1 MHAQT
6 HFSKNIVSVGLGCT
20 ALAILAA
27 IWADTGRADSSVL
40 SQQATTSLSIE
51 GLPLGKDYPYRS
63 PLDAVV
69 SSQNNLTY
77 IVQHTGQCVD
87 IISLESKAIVHSISL
102 DGAPSGLA
110 LDKAQNRLYVTYG
123 ISPGHIA
130 IIDTQSKK
138 IAATVPAGF
147 APTAPVVSADGQ
159 SLYVCNRFDNE
170 VAAYDLKTQKIRSR
184 VSVAREPIAAA
195 LTPDNTLLIVAH
207 HLPAQAAVKDHV
219 AAAVDIIDTAAFKAV
234 ATIQLPSGSTGLR
247 DVCVSPDGRYAYI
260 PHTLARFGVP
270 TTQVDRGW
278 MNTSALSIIDL
289 SKRTWLTTVL
299 LDEADLGAANPWA
312 ADCSQDGRWLAVT
325 HSGTHELSLID
336 RQALHDRI
344 SRVAAGQK
352 VSEVSGSINDIPND
366 LAFLTGM
373 RRRVRL
379 PGCGPRGVVISDKTV
394 IAAEYFSDSLALVE
408 LTEAAS
414 PSVQSIPF
422 GKPGDLSEIRR
433 GEIAF
438 HDAALC
444 FQQWQSCASCHPDA
458 RADALNWDLLNDGIG
473 NPKNSRSMLFAHAVS
488 PVMIS
493 GIRPNAETAVR
504 AGFRFIQF
512 VSVPDETTAC
522 VDAYLK
528 ALRPIPGKAVNGQES
543 SAAVLRGKQLFA
555 KAQCSSCHTGEYYTD
570 GKLYDVGLGPD
581 ERGIRQ
587 FATPPL
593 AEVWRTAPYLYDG
606 RAESIRDVLTT
617 FNRGDTH
624 GKTSDLS
631 EQDIDDLAAYILSL

>member
-6 HFSKNIVSVGLGCT
+6 HFSKTIRLVGLNCT
-20 ALAILAA
+20 VLAILAA
-27 IWADTGRADSSVL
+27 IWADAGRADSSAP
-40 SQQATTSLSIE
+40 SQQAATSLSIE

-63 PLDAVV
+63 PLNVVV
-69 SSQNNLTY
+69 SSKDNLAY
-77 IVQHTGQCVD
+77 AVQHTGRYVD
-87 IISLESKAIVHSISL
+87 IVSLESKAIVHSIPL

-110 LDKAQNRLYVTYG
+110 LDETQNRLYVTYG
-123 ISPGHIA
+123 INPGCVA

-147 APTAPVVSADGQ
+147 APIAPVVCADGQ

-170 VAAYDLKTQKIRSR
+170 VAVYDLKTQKIRSR
-184 VSVAREPIAAA
+184 VYVAREPIGAA

-207 HLPAQAAVKDHV
+207 HLPAQAANKDQV
-219 AAAVDIIDTAAFKAV
+219 AAAVDIIDTAVFKAV
-234 ATIQLPSGSTGLR
+234 ATIQLPNGSTGVR
-247 DVCVSPDGRYAYI
+247 DVCVSPDGHYAYI

-299 LDEADLGAANPWA
+299 LDEGDLGAANPWA
-312 ADCSQDGRWLAVT
+312 AACSEDGRWLAVT
-325 HSGTHELSLID
+325 HSGTHELSIID

-344 SRVAAGQK
+344 SRVVAGQK
-352 VSEVSGSINDIPND
+352 VSEVSVSLTTIPND
-366 LAFLTGM
+366 LAFLAGL

-379 PGCGPRGVVISDKTV
+379 PGCGPRGVFISGKTV
-394 IAAEYFSDSLALVE
+394 IAAEYFSDSLAVVE
-408 LTEAAS
+408 LTEAVS
-414 PSVQSIPF
+414 PSVQSIPL

-473 NPKNSRSMLFAHAVS
+473 NPKNSRSMLFSHAIT

-493 GIRPNAETAVR
+493 GIRPNAQTAVR

-512 VSVPDETTAC
+512 ASVPEETAAS

-528 ALRPIPGKAVNGQES
+528 ALRPIPGKGVNGQES

-555 KAQCSSCHTGEYYTD
+555 KAQCSSCHTGDYYTD
-570 GKLYDVGLGPD
+570 GKLYDVGMGPD

-593 AEVWRTAPYLYDG
+593 TEVWRTAPYLYDG
-606 RAESIRDVLTT
+606 RAESIREVLTT
-617 FNRGDTH
+617 YNRGDTH

-631 EQDIDDLAAYILSL
+631 DQDINDLAAYILSL

>member
-1 MHAQT
+1 MDAQT
-6 HFSKNIVSVGLGCT
+6 NFSKTIRLVVLSYAVLV
-20 ALAILAA
+20 ILAA
-27 IWADTGRADSSVL
+27 IWADAGRADSPVP
-40 SQQATTSLSIE
+40 SQQAAVSLSIE

-63 PLDAVV
+63 PLDVAG
-69 SSQNNLTY
+69 SSKDNLVYT
-77 IVQHTGQCVD
+77 VQHTGQCVD
-87 IISLESKAIVHSISL
+87 IVSLESKSIVHSIPL

-110 LDKAQNRLYVTYG
+110 LDETHNRLYVTYG
-123 ISPGHIA
+123 QKPGHVA
-130 IIDTQSKK
+130 IINTQSKK
-138 IAATVPAGF
+138 ITATIQAGF
-147 APTAPVVSADGQ
+147 APTAPVVCADGQ
-159 SLYVCNRFDNE
+159 TLYVCNRFDNAI
-170 VAAYDLKTQKIRSR
+170 AAYDLKTKKIRSR
-184 VSVAREPIAAA
+184 ISVAREPIAAA

-207 HLPAQAAVKDHV
+207 HLPAQAAIKEQV
-219 AAAVDIIDTAAFKAV
+219 AAAVDIIDTAAFKA
-234 ATIQLPSGSTGLR
+234 AASIQLPNGSTGLR

-278 MNTSALSIIDL
+278 MNTAALSIIDL

-299 LDEADLGAANPWA
+299 LDEADLGAANPWSA
-312 ADCSQDGRWLAVT
+312 ACSQDGQWLAVT
-325 HSGTHELSLID
+325 HSGTHEISLID
-336 RQALHDRI
+336 RQALHARI
-344 SRVAAGQK
+344 SRVDAGQK
-352 VSEVSGSINDIPND
+352 VSEVSGNLTTIPND
-366 LAFLTGM
+366 LAFLTGL

-379 PGCGPRGVVISDKTV
+379 PGCGLRGVVISGKTV
-394 IAAEYFSDSLALVE
+394 VAAEYFSDSLALVE

-414 PSVQSIPF
+414 PSVQSMSF
-422 GKPGDLSEIRR
+422 GKPSDLSEIRR

-473 NPKNSRSMLFAHAVS
+473 NPKNSRSMLFSHAIT

-493 GIRPNAETAVR
+493 GIRPNAQTAVR

-512 VSVPDETTAC
+512 ASVPEETAVC

-528 ALRPIPGKAVNGQES
+528 ALRPIPGKAVNEQEP

-555 KAQCSSCHTGEYYTD
+555 RAKCSSCHTDAYYTD

-587 FATPPL
+587 FVTPPL

-606 RAESIRDVLTT
+606 RAESIREVLTT
-617 FNRGDTH
+617 YNRSDTH